1 MPCTS
6 CWRRSDDAGAGTDSV
21 TTIEQIGEDRIGE
34 AVQATWI
41 EHDRAGI
48 ALGDGRVRQS
58 NFHDYIV
65 ARMPDMLP
73 IDTTT

>member
-1 MPCTS
+1 M
-6 CWRRSDDAGAGTDSV
+6 
-21 TTIEQIGEDRIGE
+21 TTIEQIREGRIGA

-41 EHDRAGI
+41 EPDRAEI
-48 ALGDGRVRQS
+48 ALRDGQVRQS